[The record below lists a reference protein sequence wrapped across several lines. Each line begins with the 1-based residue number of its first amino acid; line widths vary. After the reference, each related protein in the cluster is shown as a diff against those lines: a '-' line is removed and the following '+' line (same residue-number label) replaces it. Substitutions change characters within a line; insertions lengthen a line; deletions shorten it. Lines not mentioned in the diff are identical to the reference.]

1 MMMRKMQVLDSQNQ
15 QTICFNLLFLYKE
28 LLLNTTRTAPIG
40 VKAWLFLYK
49 KYY

>member
-1 MMMRKMQVLDSQNQ
+1 MYNE
-15 QTICFNLLFLYKE
+15 LFLYKE